1 MDLKTFVNALFVNK
15 RAWAQISDKEKES
28 YFFIFNRYM
37 AKRHPLSA
45 QKFNRKGV
53 DKASAMDVW
62 FETFKRDIRVPAWF
76 WAGGK
81 QLRKKT
87 PAEAHAAVLGPW
99 HGMRPEDALLLAEL
113 FPEDAKQEAARIER
127 VQAEKDKA

>member
-1 MDLKTFVNALFVNK
+1 MDFKTIVTTLFANK
-15 RAWAQISDKEKES
+15 RDWPKVTDEDKRKF
-28 YFFIFNRYM
+28 FFIFNRYM

-45 QKFNRKGV
+45 QKFNRKST
-53 DKASAMDVW
+53 DLASAMDIW

-87 PAEAHAAVLGPW
+87 AAEAQAEALVQW
-99 HGMRPEDALLLAEL
+99 HQMRPADALLLAEL
-113 FPEDAKQEAARIER
+113 FPEEAKQEAARIEKI
-127 VQAEKDKA
+127 QAEKAKA